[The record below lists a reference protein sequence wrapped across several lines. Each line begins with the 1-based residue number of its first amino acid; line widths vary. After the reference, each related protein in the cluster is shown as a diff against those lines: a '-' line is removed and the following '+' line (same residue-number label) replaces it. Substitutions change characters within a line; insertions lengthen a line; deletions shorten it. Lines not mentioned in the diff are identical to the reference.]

1 MQIVNRVTV
10 NDDESVQVA
19 WEVIDDQYPYM
30 DIYVYTKEAWAAET
44 PANLEARQ
52 TSQYNAWRAYMEHP
66 NG

>member
-10 NDDESVQVA
+10 QDGESVQVA
-19 WEVIDDQYPYM
+19 WEVQDTQYPYM
-30 DIYVYTKEAWAAET
+30 DIYVYTADEWVAET

-52 TSQYNAWRAYMEHP
+52 VAQYNTWRSYMENP